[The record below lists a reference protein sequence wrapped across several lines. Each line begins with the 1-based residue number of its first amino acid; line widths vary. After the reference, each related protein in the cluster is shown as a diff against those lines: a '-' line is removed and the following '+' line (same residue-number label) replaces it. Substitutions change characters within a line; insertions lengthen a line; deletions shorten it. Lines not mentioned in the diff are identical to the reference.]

1 MLHGNSVEH
10 GHSHHHRYLS
20 TTMGDMSMGTVMYM
34 DGFHWALG
42 SSASSGTPPP
52 CLNLFFPSWTLYSRS
67 RFVFGMASVTSL
79 GILVEACGVWRT
91 LCLRRGRARRR
102 RRLVEETRGS
112 SGDGVA
118 TTMPTI
124 PPPVSTIR
132 SKRLLCVVVPKSV
145 RHFFDT
151 HCDLIA
157 AALHASRI
165 LLGYL
170 LMLAVMSYAL
180 EFLISAVFGV
190 VLGRYLFMDKDDGGD
205 SNNSE
210 ETSRLDSR
218 NGNNTWGGGGD
229 PCCDFDDEEGSREPL
244 LSSLALESGVSRR
257 HSPPHSEGI
266 S

>member
-1 MLHGNSVEH
+1 
-10 GHSHHHRYLS
+10 
-20 TTMGDMSMGTVMYM
+20 
-34 DGFHWALG
+34 
-42 SSASSGTPPP
+42 
-52 CLNLFFPSWTLYSRS
+52 
-67 RFVFGMASVTSL
+67 
-79 GILVEACGVWRT
+79 
-91 LCLRRGRARRR
+91 
-102 RRLVEETRGS
+102 
-112 SGDGVA
+112 
-118 TTMPTI
+118 MPTI

-180 EFLISAVFGV
+180 EFLISAVLGV
-190 VLGRYLFMDKDDGGD
+190 VLGRYLFMDKDGGD
-205 SNNSE
+205 SNNDE
-210 ETSRLDSR
+210 ETSRLDTR

>member
-1 MLHGNSVEH
+1 MLHGNSLEH

-20 TTMGDMSMGTVMYM
+20 TTMDMSMGTVMYM

-42 SSASSGTPPP
+42 SSSSGSPPP

-91 LCLRRGRARRR
+91 RCLRRGRARRR
-102 RRLVEETRGS
+102 RRMVEEARGS
-112 SGDGVA
+112 SAG
-118 TTMPTI
+118 PTN
-124 PPPVSTIR
+124 PQPTLSTIR
-132 SKRLLCVVVPKSV
+132 SKRLMCIIVPKSV

-151 HCDLIA
+151 RCDLIA

-170 LMLAVMSYAL
+170 LMLAVMSYAV

-190 VLGRYLFMDKDDGGD
+190 VLGRYLFMDKDGGE
-205 SNNSE
+205 SNDDE
-210 ETSRLDSR
+210 ETTRLDAR
-218 NGNNTWGGGGD
+218 YGNNTWGGGD
-229 PCCDFDDEEGSREPL
+229 PCCDFDDEEGSEPL
-244 LSSLALESGVSRR
+244 LSSLTLESGISRR
-257 HSPPHSEGI
+257 HSPPHTEGI